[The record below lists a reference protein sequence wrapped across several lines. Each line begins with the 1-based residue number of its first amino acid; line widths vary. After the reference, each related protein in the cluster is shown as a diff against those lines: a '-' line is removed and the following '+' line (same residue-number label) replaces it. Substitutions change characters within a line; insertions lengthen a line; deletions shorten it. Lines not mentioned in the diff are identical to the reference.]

1 MILFFKI
8 FTFSFCSP
16 DWKLMCRLGWHQIWR
31 SSSLNKILAGVVSR
45 GLDGS
50 LSGQCTKGIK
60 EGQTQ
65 VQ

>member
-8 FTFSFCSP
+8 FKFSFCSP

-31 SSSLNKILAGVVSR
+31 FSSLNKILAGVVSH

-50 LSGQCTKGIK
+50 LSG
-60 EGQTQ
+60 
-65 VQ
+65 